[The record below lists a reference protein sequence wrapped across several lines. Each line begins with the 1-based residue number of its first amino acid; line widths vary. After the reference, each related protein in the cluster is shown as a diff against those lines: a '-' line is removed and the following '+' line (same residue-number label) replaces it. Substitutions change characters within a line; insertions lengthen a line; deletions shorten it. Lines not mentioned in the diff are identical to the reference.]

1 MTRSAGLQPRP
12 DRGAPAPRW
21 FALSSLLLAVLP
33 LASCAGQRPARL
45 WRDPPPSFSSSDPFS
60 ARVDAARR
68 LLDDGLFDQA
78 RTAIESLCADGA
90 THPLVPLMRAQ
101 LAEHDQDWPTCIAWA
116 HKAVEASPGWGE
128 PRILLARACLE
139 AGRVGDADSA
149 FADVDR
155 LLPDSPWGPY
165 GRAWVAARRL
175 DQARAGELADEAIRR
190 DPDHVPS
197 LILRAGVARLTGDP
211 ATEERL
217 LRRAVA
223 LGEPDAGP
231 WARLGE
237 LAEAAGRRLDAAR
250 AYERAWDLRPSRD
263 VARRRLELARLA
275 GDAEATE
282 LWVQR
287 TR

>member
-1 MTRSAGLQPRP
+1 MTRAT
-12 DRGAPAPRW
+12 W
-21 FALSSLLLAVLP
+21 LLAAGCCL
-33 LASCAGQRPARL
+33 LAAGCAGIGGSQRAARM
-45 WRDPPPSFSSSDPFS
+45 WRDPVGGTTRDPHA
-60 ARVDAARR
+60 ARVDEARR
-68 LLDDGLFDQA
+68 MLDDGLYDQA
-78 RTAIESLCADGA
+78 KVAVDALIADKA
-90 THPLVPLMRAQ
+90 THPLVPLMRAR
-101 LAEHDQDWPTCIAWA
+101 LAEHEQDWPACMQWA
-116 HKAVEASPGWGE
+116 RTAVEASPGWGE

-139 AGRVGDADSA
+139 AGRVGDADAA

-165 GRAWVAARRL
+165 GRAWVATRRM

-217 LRRAVA
+217 LRRVVGLA
-223 LGEPDAGP
+223 EPDADVE
-231 WARLGE
+231 ARLGE

-250 AYERAWDLRPSRD
+250 AYERSYEIRPARD

-275 GDAEATE
+275 NDAAAEA
-282 LWVQR
+282 LWR
-287 TR
+287 ERSR